1 MSSTNGTNSRKKLTL
16 LKLGDLYVVVDGY
29 RYESDDADYLF
40 HSHQC
45 PMNLLRA
52 TVAVFDPER
61 GHDPHG
67 RLRFVAGI
75 DDTPEARA
83 LLGEDKRGNNA
94 SVTSFAGVLQLFGT
108 DGHPPDSMW
117 LDRDGGVIPWLSDLS
132 REHRIKTTERE
143 IERQPGVEGESD
155 NVIKARA
162 GILHAMRMTEG
173 SLSAVMRGLE
183 LLRRHLD
190 EDGHDWTSGTDMADV
205 DSACKWISW
214 LAEELQ
220 RERRLKTKT

>member
-1 MSSTNGTNSRKKLTL
+1 MNDPKKLTL

-29 RYESDDADYLF
+29 RYKSDDADFLF

-52 TVAVFDPER
+52 TVAVFAPEH

-83 LLGEDKRGNNA
+83 LLGEDEQGSNA
-94 SVTSFAGVLQLFGT
+94 SVTSFAGMLQLFGT
-108 DGHPPDSMW
+108 DGQPPDSKW
-117 LDRDGGVIPWLSDLS
+117 PERDGGVIPWLAELQ
-132 REHRIKTTERE
+132 REHRLKTTARE
-143 IERQPGVEGESD
+143 IQRPPDVEGEGD
-155 NVIKARA
+155 
-162 GILHAMRMTEG
+162 
-173 SLSAVMRGLE
+173 AVMRGLE

-190 EDGHDWTSGTDMADV
+190 EDGHDWTNGTDMADV
-205 DSACKWISW
+205 GSACKWISW

-220 RERRLKTKT
+220 REHRLKTTT